1 MADGPA
7 DGGEPRRLYFE
18 DVEVGVPLE
27 TPALT
32 LTEAHVAMFAGVTEH
47 RRDGPAPTVPDLL
60 PLCISSG
67 LTWRVPAPPLAVMA
81 FMGFEWRFL
90 RPARVGDTIR
100 SRSRTLAKRS
110 LREGGVVVEE
120 REILNQRGEL
130 VQSGKITL
138 LVARRP
144 AGRGAGA

>member
-1 MADGPA
+1 VADPPA
-7 DGGEPRRLYFE
+7 DGGEPPRLYFE

-32 LTEAHVAMFAGVTEH
+32 LTEAHVAMFAGVTGE
-47 RRDGPAPTVPDLL
+47 RRDGRAPAVPDLL

-110 LREGGVVVEE
+110 MRDGGVVVEE

-138 LVARRP
+138 LVARRR
-144 AGRGAGA
+144 AGRKAPA

>member
-1 MADGPA
+1 VGEGPA
-7 DGGEPRRLYFE
+7 DGGEPPRLYFE
-18 DVEVGVPLE
+18 EVQVGVPLE

-32 LTEAHVAMFAGVTEH
+32 LTETHVALFGDVTQH
-47 RRDGPAPTVPDLL
+47 RRSESTPAVPDLL

-90 RPARVGDTIR
+90 RPAHVGDTIR
-100 SRSRTLAKRS
+100 SRSRTVAKRS

-144 AGRGAGA
+144 TGRGPAA

>member
-1 MADGPA
+1 VADPPA
-7 DGGEPRRLYFE
+7 DGGEPPRLYFE

-32 LTEAHVAMFAGVTEH
+32 LTEAHVAMFAGVTGE
-47 RRDGPAPTVPDLL
+47 RRDGRAPAVPDLL

-90 RPARVGDTIR
+90 RPAQVGDTIR
-100 SRSRTLAKRS
+100 SRSRTVAKRS
-110 LREGGVVVEE
+110 LREGGVVIEE

-144 AGRGAGA
+144 AGRGSPA